1 MSRRDTIIVAVL
13 INAGLLIVL
22 FASALKSNS
31 SHEEFVANPRP
42 AVQETLDPVFK
53 KEATPMAGDEV
64 DLALNQFAQNSVAVA
79 PATQAHAPT
88 SIQRVPQVD
97 PLQAS
102 TPVVPNFVDD
112 LKAIAIP
119 ESLSASPLQSP
130 AAQTLLAPVP
140 LSNKPVLE
148 FTEIKV
154 KKGDVLEKI
163 ARYHHTTVAEIM
175 KANKLTNSNLRIGQ
189 VLKIPNKS
197 TKKVE
202 PSTIVFSPQASTAS
216 NPSNEGAKYYT
227 VKKGDNPWT
236 IAVKNHLRVEDL
248 LKLNNMTEEQA
259 RRLKPGDQLR
269 IQ

>member
-1 MSRRDTIIVAVL
+1 MSRRDTIIIAVL

-22 FASALKSNS
+22 FASALKSS
-31 SHEEFVANPRP
+31 SLNEEFVTNPAP
-42 AVQETLDPVFK
+42 VVQESPDFVFK
-53 KEATPMAGDEV
+53 KGAAPVVGDEI
-64 DLALNQFAQNSVAVA
+64 DLALNQFAQNSAAQVS
-79 PATQAHAPT
+79 T
-88 SIQRVPQVD
+88 SIPSQPAD
-97 PLQAS
+97 LLQSSAS
-102 TPVVPNFVDD
+102 VASSFADD

-119 ESLSASPLQSP
+119 ETSNATQIPPP
-130 AAQTLLAPVP
+130 ATQTLVAPIVQ
-140 LSNKPVLE
+140 LNKPAPD

-175 KANKLTNSNLRIGQ
+175 KANQLTSSNLRIGQ

-197 TKKVE
+197 IKKAE
-202 PSTIVFSPQASTAS
+202 PSTIVFSPQTSAETNA
-216 NPSNEGAKYYT
+216 SNEGVKYYT

-236 IAVKNHLRVEDL
+236 IAVKNHLKVEDL

>member
-31 SHEEFVANPRP
+31 PREEFVANPVP
-42 AVQETLDPVFK
+42 VVQESLDPIFK
-53 KEATPMAGDEV
+53 KEAAPVTGDEI
-64 DLALNQFAQNSVAVA
+64 DLALNQFAQNSMAAAPVAQASATA
-79 PATQAHAPT
+79 PLQPA
-88 SIQRVPQVD
+88 D
-97 PLQAS
+97 PLQTS
-102 TPVVPNFVDD
+102 TPVALNFADD
-112 LKAIAIP
+112 LKIAIP
-119 ESLSASPLQSP
+119 ETPSASQMQTP
-130 AAQTLLAPVP
+130 AAQTLIAPIAP
-140 LSNKPVLE
+140 SNKPVPE

-163 ARYHHTTVAEIM
+163 ARHHHTTVAEIM
-175 KANKLTNSNLRIGQ
+175 KANKLTSSNLRIGQ

-197 TKKVE
+197 IKKAE
-202 PSTIVFSPQASTAS
+202 PSTIVFSPQTSPS
-216 NPSNEGAKYYT
+216 SSPSNEGAKYYT

-236 IAVKNHLRVEDL
+236 IAVKNHLKVEDL